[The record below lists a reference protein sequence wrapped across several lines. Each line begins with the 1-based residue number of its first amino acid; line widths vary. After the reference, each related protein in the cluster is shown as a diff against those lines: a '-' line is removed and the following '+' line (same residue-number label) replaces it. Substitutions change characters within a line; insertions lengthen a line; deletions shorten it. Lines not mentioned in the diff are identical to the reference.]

1 MTATLFVACIV
12 WLFGFMLAVQAMSN
26 NVETT
31 LCRGAILTACTLWPV
46 AVIVAIIRIAIAGS
60 SGELK

>member
-1 MTATLFVACIV
+1 MTATLFVACII

-26 NVETT
+26 NAETA
-31 LCRGAILTACTLWPV
+31 LSRMAILTACTLWPV
-46 AVIVAIIRIAIAGS
+46 AVIVAVIRIAIASS